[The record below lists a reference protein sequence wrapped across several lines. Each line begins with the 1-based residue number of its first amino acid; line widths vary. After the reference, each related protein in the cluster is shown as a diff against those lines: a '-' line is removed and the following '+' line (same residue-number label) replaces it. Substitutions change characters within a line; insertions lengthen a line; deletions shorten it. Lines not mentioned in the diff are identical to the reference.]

1 MKTDPIIV
9 SKSATDLVKQA
20 KSEIENL
27 TPQKANEELAAGKV
41 VLIDVREAD
50 EFRQGYIPGAIHASR
65 GMLEFYADSA
75 LPYHRPEFDKTKR
88 LILYCASGGRSA
100 LAVQTLEDMGYNNI
114 AHIDGGF
121 KAWQAADMPT
131 AK

>member
-27 TPQKANEELAAGKV
+27 TPQKAHEELSAGNI

-50 EFRQGYIPGAIHASR
+50 EYRQGYIQGAVHASR
-65 GMLEFYADSA
+65 GMLEFYADAS
-75 LPYHRPEFDKTKR
+75 LPYHKPEFDKSKR
-88 LILYCASGGRSA
+88 LILYCTSGGRSA
-100 LAVQTLEDMGYNNI
+100 LAVQTLEDMGYTNV

-121 KAWQAADMPT
+121 KAWQAANLPFV
-131 AK
+131 K